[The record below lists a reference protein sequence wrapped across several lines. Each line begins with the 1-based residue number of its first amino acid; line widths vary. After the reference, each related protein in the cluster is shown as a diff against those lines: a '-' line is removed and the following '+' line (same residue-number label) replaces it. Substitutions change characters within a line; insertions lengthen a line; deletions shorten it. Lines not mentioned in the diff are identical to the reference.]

1 MKYPELTGI
10 CKECLGCNK
19 QENPLFIGVKECE
32 YATVKQL
39 QIEQMMIGGL
49 NEKIQK

>member
-1 MKYPELTGI
+1 MKELIGV
-10 CKECLGCNK
+10 CKECLGYNK
-19 QENPLFIGVKECE
+19 LENPLFTGVKECE

-39 QIEQMMIGGL
+39 QTEQMMIGGL